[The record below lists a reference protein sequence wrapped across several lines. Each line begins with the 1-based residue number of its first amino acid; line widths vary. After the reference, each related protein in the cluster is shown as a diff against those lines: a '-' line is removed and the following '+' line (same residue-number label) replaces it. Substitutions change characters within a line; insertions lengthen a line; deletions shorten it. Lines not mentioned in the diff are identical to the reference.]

1 MYTGKTKRIRRESFS
16 PLFEGMTLNRDR
28 LRVVDKGR
36 FSVLTIHGVEVIGS
50 RQVLERVRDGLIM
63 NGGPQRLNAKLNKN

>member
-1 MYTGKTKRIRRESFS
+1 M
-16 PLFEGMTLNRDR
+16 NRDR